1 MTPIDAEWLEDFDH
15 ALLSLFA
22 TNHREAGMDA
32 YLLGWYADLEP
43 REAAMAYGNDYDL
56 ARTPVALPADH
67 DVGTPSGGERSV

>member
-1 MTPIDAEWLEDFDH
+1 MTMTPIDAEWLEDFDQ

-32 YLLGWYADLEP
+32 YLLSCYADLEP

-56 ARTPVALPADH
+56 TRTPLLWPMPGLVLH
-67 DVGTPSGGERSV
+67 S